1 MNRAGGEKGGKDPD
15 HIVAFRKKGSAIEGG
30 MIMEKNKQMVVY
42 LSPRVP
48 VNTALHSSQG
58 STAKSLEW
66 SCATG
71 GEMFVLT

>member
-1 MNRAGGEKGGKDPD
+1 
-15 HIVAFRKKGSAIEGG
+15 
-30 MIMEKNKQMVVY
+30 MEKNKHMVVY